1 MASEMNMRSRIKGLM
16 LGSSLKPKMAAVS
29 ATTPTVGLGHGMEN
43 VRTPKAYQDTKHVRT
58 PKRSKK
64 QNKTKPSEYP
74 T

>member
-1 MASEMNMRSRIKGLM
+1 MASDLKTRSRIKGLM

-58 PKRSKK
+58 PKGSKK
-64 QNKTKPSEYP
+64 KKKQTSEYP
-74 T
+74 R